1 MCHPPHIFLPPRIA
15 AVAFLALTRAVRAEL
30 RGRTVLRAADRAAR
44 LGARHHERGG
54 GARAYLKDLPDAEV
68 HLLDTG
74 HFALDEEDDFIA
86 ERIRGFLGTQVE
98 AG

>member
-1 MCHPPHIFLPPRIA
+1 MCPTPHTFLRPRIA
-15 AVAFLALTRAVRAEL
+15 AVGFLALTRGVRA
-30 RGRTVLRAADRAAR
+30 GRAAR

-74 HFALDEEDDFIA
+74 HFALEEEDDFIA

>member
-1 MCHPPHIFLPPRIA
+1 MCHPPHTFLRPRIA
-15 AVAFLALTRAVRAEL
+15 AVGFLALTRAVRAEL
-30 RGRTVLRAADRAAR
+30 RGGTVLRAADRAAR

-54 GARAYLKDLPDAEV
+54 GRAYLKDLPDAEV

-74 HFALDEEDDFIA
+74 HFALEEEDDFIA
-86 ERIRGFLGTQVE
+86 ERIRGFHGTHVE